1 MSYRLTEI
9 ERRNI
14 GPGAVKSG
22 SYPMQATT
30 GAKQSE
36 QDIKGMVFDIKK
48 YAIHDGPGIRTTVF
62 LKGCPLRCLWCHN
75 PESIRRQPEHGLRSS
90 RCTRCG
96 ACIEV
101 CPYQA
106 ISFIDNLPLIDTGKC
121 QLCGRCVDVCL
132 AGAREI
138 IGRQRSVRDVINEIE
153 KDVIFYDQSDGGVT
167 FSGGEP
173 LMQPEFLF
181 ALLNQCKKRRIH
193 TAIDTS
199 CYSELEI
206 LEKISEKTDL
216 FLCDIKHMD
225 NDAHEQ
231 LTGVENF
238 LILNNIK
245 HLSETGKK
253 IILRIPVIPGYN
265 DNDENIEATGEF
277 AASLKGISRID
288 ILPYNR
294 GGQEKAARLTTRIEP
309 FYAETPDEDKMN
321 SIAEILQR
329 YGFEVKIGG

>member
-1 MSYRLTEI
+1 
-9 ERRNI
+9 
-14 GPGAVKSG
+14 
-22 SYPMQATT
+22 MQATI
-30 GAKQSE
+30 GAKQFE
-36 QDIKGMVFDIKK
+36 RDIKGIVFDIKK

-62 LKGCPLRCLWCHN
+62 LKGCPLRCPWCHN
-75 PESIRRQPEHGLRSS
+75 PESMRRQPEHGLRSS
-90 RCTRCG
+90 RCTQCG

-121 QLCGRCVDVCL
+121 QLCGRCVDICL

-138 IGRQRSVRDVINEIE
+138 IGREMSVREVINEIE

-173 LMQPEFLF
+173 LMQPEFLLT
-181 ALLNQCKKRRIH
+181 LLNQCKRRRIH
-193 TAIDTS
+193 TAVDTS
-199 CYSELEI
+199 CYTEPEI
-206 LEKISEKTDL
+206 LERISEKTDL

-225 NDAHEQ
+225 NDTHEQ
-231 LTGVENF
+231 WTGVENS
-238 LILNNIK
+238 LILRNIK
-245 HLSETGKK
+245 YLSETGKK
-253 IILRIPVIPGYN
+253 IIIRVPVIPGFN
-265 DNDENIEATGEF
+265 DDDVNIEATGEF
-277 AASLKGISRID
+277 AASLQGISRID

-309 FYAETPDEDKMN
+309 LYAETPDEDKMN
-321 SIAEILQR
+321 STAEILQR

>member
-1 MSYRLTEI
+1 
-9 ERRNI
+9 
-14 GPGAVKSG
+14 
-22 SYPMQATT
+22 MQTTT

-75 PESIRRQPEHGLRSS
+75 PESMRLQPEHGLRSS

-96 ACIEV
+96 ACIEA

-132 AGAREI
+132 SGAREI
-138 IGRQRSVRDVINEIE
+138 IGRQMSVRDVINEIE
-153 KDVIFYDQSDGGVT
+153 KDIIFYDQSDGGVT

-181 ALLNQCKKRRIH
+181 ALLNQCKRRRIH
-193 TAIDTS
+193 TAVDTS
-199 CYSELEI
+199 CYAEPET
-206 LEKISEKTDL
+206 LEKIGGKTDL

-245 HLSETGKK
+245 LLSDTGKK
-253 IILRIPVIPGYN
+253 IIIRIPVIPGYN
-265 DNDENIEATGEF
+265 DDDENIEATGEF
-277 AASLKGISRID
+277 AASLKGISSID
-288 ILPYNR
+288 ILPYNS
-294 GGQEKAARLTTRIEP
+294 GGQEKAARLITRIEP
-309 FYAETPDEDKMN
+309 LYAETPDEDKMN
-321 SIAEILQR
+321 SIAGILQR

>member
-1 MSYRLTEI
+1 
-9 ERRNI
+9 
-14 GPGAVKSG
+14 
-22 SYPMQATT
+22 MQATI
-30 GAKQSE
+30 GAKQFE
-36 QDIKGMVFDIKK
+36 RDIKGIVFDIKK

-62 LKGCPLRCLWCHN
+62 LKGCPLRCPWCHN
-75 PESIRRQPEHGLRSS
+75 PESMRRQPEHGLRSS
-90 RCTRCG
+90 RCTQCG

-121 QLCGRCVDVCL
+121 QLCGRCVDICL

-138 IGRQRSVRDVINEIE
+138 IGREMSVREVINEIE

-173 LMQPEFLF
+173 LMQPEFLLT
-181 ALLNQCKKRRIH
+181 LLNQCKRRRIH
-193 TAIDTS
+193 TADDTS
-199 CYSELEI
+199 CYTEPEI
-206 LEKISEKTDL
+206 LERISEKTDL

-225 NDAHEQ
+225 NDTHEQ
-231 LTGVENF
+231 WTGVENS
-238 LILNNIK
+238 LILRNIK
-245 HLSETGKK
+245 YLSETGKK
-253 IILRIPVIPGYN
+253 IIIRVPVIPGFN
-265 DNDENIEATGEF
+265 DDDVNIEATGEF
-277 AASLKGISRID
+277 AASLQGISRID

-309 FYAETPDEDKMN
+309 LYAETPDEDKMN
-321 SIAEILQR
+321 STAEILQR